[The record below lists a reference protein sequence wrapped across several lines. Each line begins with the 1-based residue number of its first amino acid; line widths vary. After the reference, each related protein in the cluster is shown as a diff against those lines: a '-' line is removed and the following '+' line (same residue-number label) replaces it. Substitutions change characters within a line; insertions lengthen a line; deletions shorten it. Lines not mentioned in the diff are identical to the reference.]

1 MRPGPPI
8 TIHADLLAGVLDSS
22 LDGIMAFSS
31 IRDEKGVI
39 ADFRIDIINR
49 KSEEIVGRKADEL
62 RGHTLL
68 EMFPGNKTDGLFD
81 AYAQVTETGE
91 PFYTEHHYAH
101 DGLNH
106 WFSIKAAKC
115 GDGFTVTFSD
125 ITEQKNKEENFRVLF
140 EYSTDAHLLFD
151 ETGIIDCNQ
160 AAIDMLGYENKQE
173 MLKVHPAELS
183 PEFQPD
189 GRRSMEKCIELDQ
202 AARDNGY
209 HRFDWIH
216 RRKDGSNIP
225 VEVTLNPVK
234 LAGKDT
240 LLVVWHDLTE
250 RVKAEEAAQDAIER
264 LNEAQ
269 ELANIGSWQWTPANN
284 EILWSDQ
291 TKRMFGVPTEQP
303 APDFDAH
310 VQQIHPNDRE
320 HWHSVVQQAME
331 DHKPY
336 TMRFRTI
343 LPDGSVRLIEGRGSC
358 EVNDDGEVYRMFG
371 TTQDITEIEDQRHRL
386 EFALNSS
393 RTGLWDWYVKENTV
407 YYSDTWYTMLGYE
420 SGELPM
426 DFATWESLAH
436 PEDLPRAMRAIEDYL
451 SNKTARYT
459 CEMRMRNK
467 SGQWQWINTIGEA
480 AERDSDDSI
489 IRIVGLHVDIDK
501 QKLAQIELEK
511 ARDHARLASAAKSDF
526 VANMSHEIRT
536 PMNAILGYADLL
548 LDGGQTEADK
558 RNHAE
563 TIRRNGKHLLNIL
576 NDILDLSKIE
586 AGKMSV
592 EQITCSPAEIFDDAI
607 SLMSPKAD
615 AQGIELNFISDGSLP
630 RNIKSDPTRV
640 RQVLLNL
647 IGNAVKFTKQGG
659 VTLSVRYE
667 SQCDEQGLLICDV
680 TDTGIGISSE
690 QTAKLFKPFSQADE
704 STTRKFG
711 GTGLG
716 LTISHNLCSMLGGSL
731 TCTSTPGEGSTFTA
745 QFKVGVA
752 EQNPATSNPAAPSVV
767 DKKDPL
773 KGKRVLVVEDG
784 PDNQRLFNFF
794 LTKAGAT
801 VVLQENGELGFND
814 AMQALENGEPYDVI
828 LMDMQMP
835 VLDGYGSTAKLRD
848 NGYDLPIIA
857 LTAHASPTDR
867 HKCLLV
873 GCTDYLSK
881 PVDRQKLIQ
890 RVADY
895 AYPTV
900 QHKVS

>member
-1 MRPGPPI
+1 
-8 TIHADLLAGVLDSS
+8 
-22 LDGIMAFSS
+22 
-31 IRDEKGVI
+31 
-39 ADFRIDIINR
+39 
-49 KSEEIVGRKADEL
+49 
-62 RGHTLL
+62 
-68 EMFPGNKTDGLFD
+68 
-81 AYAQVTETGE
+81 
-91 PFYTEHHYAH
+91 
-101 DGLNH
+101 
-106 WFSIKAAKC
+106 
-115 GDGFTVTFSD
+115 
-125 ITEQKNKEENFRVLF
+125 
-140 EYSTDAHLLFD
+140 
-151 ETGIIDCNQ
+151 
-160 AAIDMLGYENKQE
+160 
-173 MLKVHPAELS
+173 
-183 PEFQPD
+183 
-189 GRRSMEKCIELDQ
+189 
-202 AARDNGY
+202 
-209 HRFDWIH
+209 
-216 RRKDGSNIP
+216 
-225 VEVTLNPVK
+225 
-234 LAGKDT
+234 
-240 LLVVWHDLTE
+240 
-250 RVKAEEAAQDAIER
+250 
-264 LNEAQ
+264 
-269 ELANIGSWQWTPANN
+269 
-284 EILWSDQ
+284 
-291 TKRMFGVPTEQP
+291 MFGVPTEQS

-310 VQQIHPNDRE
+310 VQQIHPDDRE

-343 LPDGSVRLIEGRGSC
+343 LPDGSVRLIEGRGNC
-358 EVNDDGEVYRMFG
+358 EVNDEGEVHRMFG

-451 SNKTARYT
+451 SGKTARYT

-615 AQGIELNFISDGSLP
+615 AQGIELSFIRDGSLP

-659 VTLSVRYE
+659 VTLSVSYE
-667 SQCDEQGLLICDV
+667 PQGDEQGLLTCDV
-680 TDTGIGISSE
+680 TDTGIGIGSE

-731 TCTSTPGEGSTFTA
+731 TCTSTPGEGSTFSA

-835 VLDGYGSTAKLRD
+835 VLDGYGATAKLRD

-857 LTAHASPTDR
+857 LTAHASPADR

-873 GCTDYLSK
+873 GYNDYLSK